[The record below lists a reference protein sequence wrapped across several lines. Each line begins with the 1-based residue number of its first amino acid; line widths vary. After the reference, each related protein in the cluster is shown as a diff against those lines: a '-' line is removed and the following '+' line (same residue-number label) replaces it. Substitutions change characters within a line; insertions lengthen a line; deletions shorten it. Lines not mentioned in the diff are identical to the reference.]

1 MTQTQ
6 KVLALEGYCD
16 NKGAKC
22 EECELLKKYDK
33 ETNEWTDKYA
43 CIFSDMDD
51 KMLDKCYGW
60 YKELKQAACKNAEDE
75 CCEVEPDVDM
85 VNHPKNIIEEIRHLF
100 DLFDD
105 NVEIF
110 INKFNKTVDIHIQM

>member
-43 CIFSDMDD
+43 CVFSDMDD

-60 YKELKQAACKNAEDE
+60 YKELKQAACENAEAE
-75 CCEVEPDVDM
+75 CCGKEPDVDM
-85 VNHPKNIIEEIRHLF
+85 VNHPKNIVEEMRHLF
-100 DLFDD
+100 DLFDN
-105 NVEIF
+105 NVEIS
-110 INKFNKTVDIHIQM
+110 INKLNKMVDIRIQM